1 MEQQAHLP
9 GTRRRG
15 TRQYVV
21 LAFVIVLLLAAASA
35 LSYYSEEIHLYLA
48 LGGWNRGAATRVT
61 EQFIH
66 RLQSGRLP
74 DALALVD
81 SASYQ
86 PYSEGGSAVGL
97 EHVDTTTGRGR
108 YRVRFNELIPPGHVE
123 VRPAQLTTADQ
134 GGFVVP
140 VRFADGTE
148 GWFVIGRVRGGY
160 RIVGIP
166 TVPGRFHY

>member
-1 MEQQAHLP
+1 MEQQVHLP